1 MSDDGQAPR
10 AQTGT
15 VRTNPATPTAEASR
29 LTRAVTRGAEA
40 AAEPGPTLNIPS
52 LRVEVPANASAAEI
66 ERAVRHAIQTA
77 RNGKRP

>member
-1 MSDDGQAPR
+1 MSDNGQAPR
-10 AQTGT
+10 AQTGP
-15 VRTNPATPTAEASR
+15 VGAHPATPTAEASR

-40 AAEPGPTLNIPS
+40 AAGPGPALTIPS

-66 ERAVRHAIQTA
+66 ERAVRHAILLA